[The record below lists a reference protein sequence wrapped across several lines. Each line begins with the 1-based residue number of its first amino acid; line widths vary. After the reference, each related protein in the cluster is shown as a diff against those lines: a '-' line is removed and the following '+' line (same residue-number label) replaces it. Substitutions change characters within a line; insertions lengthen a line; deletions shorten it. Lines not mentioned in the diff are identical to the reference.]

1 VEAVRLSRRALVV
14 GFERLSS
21 RVIADGSANRS
32 GAAAEASPSVKPS
45 AFAPLYAAVFERP
58 WLVWGSA
65 VLVATLNVFLF
76 AFDRPWTAS
85 DGLRNWGDWVLTG
98 VGLVRRPDLLPPW
111 LYSGSLL
118 NIGVIVGGAIAAL
131 LSREF
136 AIRVPARAEL
146 AKGGAGGILM
156 GVGAVVAFGCNIGG
170 FFSATSALSL
180 SGLGMML
187 GLGAGAFIGLHYLI
201 WEVAHRPQWSRGGGR
216 IYFQAE
222 GPSAASHAWA
232 GAIGVGLVA
241 AALVLYARAGY
252 APQGV
257 FLLFGVAFGVVFQ
270 RSRFC
275 LVRAF
280 REPFMT
286 GDAEH
291 TRAAALALVVSTLGF
306 AILKFADLKDRAEWV
321 FPAAGL
327 GSLAGGLAFGVG
339 MTVAGGCGAGSL
351 WRAGEGQVKLW
362 ATVACFA
369 LGASLARLIAAQTG
383 LLQKLGASIFLPA
396 WLGWGGAIALIVAIA
411 LAWAM
416 LSTWNE
422 ETHRFSVV

>member
-1 VEAVRLSRRALVV
+1 MA
-14 GFERLSS
+14 SS
-21 RVIADGSANRS
+21 
-32 GAAAEASPSVKPS
+32 
-45 AFAPLYAAVFERP
+45 FAPQYAALFARP
-58 WLVWGSA
+58 WVVWGAA
-65 VLVATLNVFLF
+65 VLVATVNVFLF

-118 NIGVIVGGAIAAL
+118 NIGVVVGGAIAAL

-136 AIRVPARAEL
+136 AIRVPAGAEL
-146 AKGGAGGILM
+146 VKGAAGGLLM
-156 GVGAVVAFGCNIGG
+156 GVGAVLAFGCNIGG

-187 GLGAGAFIGLHYLI
+187 GLGAGAFLGLRYLL

-216 IYFQAE
+216 MYLRADDRAGGRQ
-222 GPSAASHAWA
+222 PWA
-232 GAIGVGLVA
+232 GVLVA
-241 AALVLYARAGY
+241 VVVLVVLFLYTRTGY
-252 APQGV
+252 GAQGV
-257 FLLFGVAFGVVFQ
+257 FLLFGLAFGVVFQ

-280 REPFMT
+280 REPFLT

-306 AILKFADLKDRAEWV
+306 AILKFTDLKDRSEWV
-321 FPAAGL
+321 FAAAGV
-327 GSLAGGLAFGVG
+327 GSLAGGLAFGIG
-339 MTVAGGCGAGSL
+339 MTLAGGCGAGSL

-362 ATVACFA
+362 VAVACFA
-369 LGASLARLIAAQTG
+369 LGASLARLVAVQAG
-383 LLQKLGASIFLPA
+383 LLQKLGAAVFLPSA
-396 WLGWGGAIALIVAIA
+396 LGWGGAIVLIVVIA
-411 LAWAM
+411 LGWAM
-416 LSTWNE
+416 LATWNE
-422 ETHRFSVV
+422 QTGRFSLGT